1 MLKRKAFLPIAA
13 ATLLIAVAPDTA
25 LGQRNPRWGN
35 GGIEFNAHV
44 GLLNDEPEFNPGDTG
59 GDLIRRDAVVGGR
72 IYGVFPWRGF
82 VGFEVQ
88 NSLQRLALPNST
100 PNMQTWWLT
109 GVIGYNFQF
118 GQNFQLFPVFGV
130 GSARFDVD
138 GVGADGQELAPETN
152 FALSYG
158 VGAKYYVWNNV
169 AVRADIRQH
178 HVPNA
183 LVDTRKAGT
192 GQDQVPEADLY
203 MNELS
208 IGVSYFLGGPK
219 DSDKDGVYNRGDL
232 CPDTPAGVIV
242 DDDGCP
248 MDSDLDGVPDG
259 WDQCPNTPRG
269 ATVDENGCPWDE
281 DLDMVLNGLDK
292 CPETPPGALVDVDG
306 CPFDT
311 DNDGYLDGIDR
322 CPDTPAG
329 AVVDDTGC
337 SEIQEGIQEG
347 LLVVHNVYFD
357 FNEDTLRPESLP
369 ILYEVGLALLQRP
382 GIKFEIQGHTDAI
395 ASMDYNQELSE
406 RRAYTVLNYLTEN
419 FPELDRSLLSAV
431 GMGEN
436 RPRAT
441 NETPEG
447 RQENRRVEFHEI
459 D

>member
-1 MLKRKAFLPIAA
+1 MCKRTGILAVAA
-13 ATLLIAVAPDTA
+13 ALLLIVVAPDTA
-25 LGQRNPRWGN
+25 LGQRSPRWGN
-35 GGIEFNAHV
+35 GGVEFNAHL
-44 GLLNDEPEFNPGDTG
+44 GLLNDEPEFDPGDTG
-59 GDLIRRDAVVGGR
+59 QDLIRRDAVVGGR

-88 NSLQRLALPNST
+88 NSLQRLSLPGST
-100 PNMQTWWLT
+100 PNMQTWWFT
-109 GVIGYNFQF
+109 GVIGYNFQI
-118 GQNFQLFPVFGV
+118 GQNLQLFPVIGA
-130 GSARFDVD
+130 GSARFSIE
-138 GVGADGQELAPETN
+138 QYTPETD

-158 VGAKYYVWNNV
+158 VGAKYYVWHNV

-178 HVPNA
+178 HVPDA
-183 LVDTRKAGT
+183 LKETRQAAT
-192 GQDQVPEADLY
+192 GQDQVPSADLF

-219 DSDKDGVYNRGDL
+219 DSDNDGVYNRGDL

-248 MDSDLDGVPDG
+248 MDSDLDGVPNG

-269 ATVDENGCPWDE
+269 ATVDEYGCPWDE

-292 CPETPPGALVDVDG
+292 CPDTPPGALVDKDG

-322 CPDTPAG
+322 CPDTPEG
-329 AVVDDTGC
+329 AVVDDRGC

-347 LLVVHNVYFD
+347 LLVLHNVYFD
-357 FNEDTLRPESLP
+357 FNEDTMRPESLP
-369 ILYEVGLALLQRP
+369 IIDEVGLALLQRP
-382 GIKFEIQGHTDAI
+382 GIKFEIQGHTDGI
-395 ASMDYNQELSE
+395 GSVEYNQELSDE
-406 RRAYTVLNYLTEN
+406 RANTVLAYLIENY
-419 FPELDRSLLSAV
+419 PALDVSLYSAR
-431 GMGEN
+431 GLGES

-447 RQENRRVEFHEI
+447 RQENRRVEIHEI

>member
-1 MLKRKAFLPIAA
+1 MLKRSIFLPAA
-13 ATLLIAVAPDTA
+13 AMLLAIVVTPDSA
-25 LGQRNPRWGN
+25 LGQRNPKWGN
-35 GGIEFNAHV
+35 GGVEFNAHV
-44 GLLNDEPEFNPGDTG
+44 GLLNDEPEFDPGDTG
-59 GDLIRRDAVVGGR
+59 QDLIRRDAVVGAR
-72 IYGVFPWRGF
+72 INYVFPWRGF
-82 VGFEVQ
+82 IGFEVQ

-100 PNMQTWWLT
+100 PNMQTWWMT
-109 GVIGYNFQF
+109 GVIGYNFQI
-118 GQNFQLFPVFGV
+118 GQNLQLFPVLGL
-130 GSARFDVD
+130 GSARFNVD
-138 GVGADGQELAPETN
+138 ARDADGEDIPPETN
-152 FALSYG
+152 VALSYG
-158 VGAKYYVWNNV
+158 VGAKYYVWHNV

-183 LVDTRKAGT
+183 LEDTRKLAS

-219 DSDKDGVYNRGDL
+219 DSDRDGVYNRGDL

-248 MDSDLDGVPDG
+248 MDTDLDGVPNG

-269 ATVDENGCPWDE
+269 ATVDEYGCPWDE

-292 CPETPPGALVDVDG
+292 CPDTPPGALVDVDG

-322 CPDTPAG
+322 CPDTPPG
-329 AVVDDTGC
+329 AVVDETGC

-357 FNEDTLRPESLP
+357 FDEDTLRPESLP
-369 ILYEVGLALLQRP
+369 ILDEVGLAVLQRP
-382 GIKFEIQGHTDAI
+382 GVKFEIQGHTDAV
-395 ASMDYNQELSE
+395 ASMEYNPELSE
-406 RRAYTVLNYLTEN
+406 RRANTVLRYLIEN
-419 FPELDRSLLSAV
+419 FPDLDPSLLSAA
-431 GMGEN
+431 GLGES